1 MESSPYL
8 GFEQLG
14 RNTNFEIALGMP
26 LDQLKFYCVNN
37 EQFRQICMDQ
47 EFWRQ
52 RLEIRYPDAIQY
64 KPADMSWAQYYNG
77 IENGTLNIK
86 VVRVA
91 YNGRIVGAIVM
102 FPNDTDIGIAQKAV
116 NLLASLGVTF
126 DPATTEMDMMKLATG
141 PNDTYLDVVIKGGN
155 IRGALGLPIPGVRVR
170 PPLPHS
176 VQAPWGQKYPTG
188 LWGNLQVI
196 HVFSE
201 GLYSYEPDYNHP
213 VFRQQ

>member
-14 RNTNFEIALGMP
+14 RNSNFEVALGMP
-26 LDQLKFYCVNN
+26 LDQLRFYCVNN

-47 EFWRQ
+47 EFWRR
-52 RLEIRYPDAIQY
+52 RLEIRYPDVIQY
-64 KPADMSWAQYYNG
+64 KPTDMNWAQYYNA
-77 IENGTLNIK
+77 IEAGTLNIK

-91 YNGRIVGAIVM
+91 YNGRIVGTVVM
-102 FPNDTDIGIAQKAV
+102 FPNDTDIGMAQKAV
-116 NLLASLGVTF
+116 NLLTSLGITF
-126 DPATTEMDMMKLATG
+126 NPATTEMDMMKLATR
-141 PNDTYLDVVIKGGN
+141 PNDTYLDVVIEGGN
-155 IRGALGLPIPGVRVR
+155 IRGALGLQIPGQIVR
-170 PPLPHS
+170 PVVPNS
-176 VQAPWGQKYPTG
+176 VQSPWGQAFPTG

-201 GLYSYEPDYNHP
+201 GLYSDEPDYNHP